1 MFSSLIFNVF
11 LSHLLVNGVESIL
24 NLEYVTY
31 VHAYEHVTK
40 KDSKSWHWSNT
51 NSDLRNAKNS
61 RWSRVNWL
69 FAFEYSSELKFDH

>member
-31 VHAYEHVTK
+31 VHAFEHVTIPK
-40 KDSKSWHWSNT
+40 VGTGPTQIQIWEMQKIVVGH
-51 NSDLRNAKNS
+51 
-61 RWSRVNWL
+61 V
-69 FAFEYSSELKFDH
+69 